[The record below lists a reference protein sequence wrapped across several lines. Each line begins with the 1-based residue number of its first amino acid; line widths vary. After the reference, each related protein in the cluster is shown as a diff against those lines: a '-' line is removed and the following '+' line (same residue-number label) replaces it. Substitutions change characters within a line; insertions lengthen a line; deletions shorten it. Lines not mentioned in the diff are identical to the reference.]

1 MINVGINQGSAVLR
15 APYGLFQRSEYARD
29 LMVAAMEEVL
39 ELSALEGT
47 GLERADIDAWLATL
61 AGLNPEG
68 KTSMLQDVE
77 AGRRTE
83 VDLFAGTVLEIA
95 RTHQVP
101 VPVNETL
108 YRIIRALESV

>member
-1 MINVGINQGSAVLR
+1 
-15 APYGLFQRSEYARD
+15 
-29 LMVAAMEEVL
+29 VL